1 MIEIVCRIVLTFK
14 DELPGLVVEEDP
26 TKKKLAL
33 GTLPAAKASSSRFA
47 ITAGGG
53 PSEPKSFRSLS
64 RVAVAFIPNC
74 DDAGGFI
81 IAGMAGTA

>member
-14 DELPGLVVEEDP
+14 DELPELVEEDP
-26 TKKKLAL
+26 TTKKLAL
-33 GTLPAAKASSSRFA
+33 GALPAAKASSSRFA

-53 PSEPKSFRSLS
+53 PIEPKSFKSLS
-64 RVAVAFIPNC
+64 RVAVALIPNC

-81 IAGMAGTA
+81 IGGMAGTA